1 MEVLERLHGA
11 GQSLW
16 MNHVAR
22 EQIYNGS
29 LMQHI
34 EDGAITGLSLSPLAV
49 CHTMNSSP
57 VYDDGIINKLGKGL
71 YGESLAVDLILDDLH
86 HAADLLR
93 HVFDRTAGV
102 DGWAALPV
110 SPLLTSDPDI
120 LLQSVSA
127 LHTQLKR
134 KNTLI
139 TVPGLPDM
147 SGAIEEIVF
156 AGIPIIISLIYSC
169 DQYLNAAEAY
179 LRGIERRI
187 TAGLKPAVSAFISIP
202 IFHLATA
209 LSKEMKQQAANE
221 ASIAIAGKIYKKM
234 RTLHTSR
241 QWERAY
247 NAGVRPLRLIWASL
261 DDEPAAAFD
270 ISLYDQLVAPFTV
283 AAMSEQAMGAFI
295 KHGKP
300 GALLPADS
308 DDCKEIQADH
318 QKFSFKHL
326 AGSLQDEAAERKV
339 KTWITLLD
347 AVARKS
353 AVVMQSEPA
362 IMSRGEN

>member
-16 MNHVAR
+16 MDHVAR

-29 LMQHI
+29 LMQYI
-34 EDGAITGLSLSPLAV
+34 EDGVITGLSLSPQAV
-49 CHTMNSSP
+49 CHTMHSSP
-57 VYDDGIINKLGKGL
+57 VYDDGIIKKLGQGL
-71 YGESLAVDLILDDLH
+71 YGESLAIDLILEDFH

-93 HVFDRTAGV
+93 PVFDRTDGV

-110 SPLLTSDPDI
+110 FPLLTSDPDR
-120 LLQSVSA
+120 LLQSVLV
-127 LHTQLKR
+127 LHSQLKR

-147 SGAIEEIVF
+147 LGTIEEIVF

-169 DQYLNAAEAY
+169 DQYLNAAKMY
-179 LRGIERRI
+179 LRGIERRVD
-187 TAGLKPAVSAFISIP
+187 AGLKPAVSAFISIP
-202 IFHLATA
+202 IFHLAA
-209 LSKEMKQQAANE
+209 ELSKEMKQQAATE
-221 ASIAIAGKIYKKM
+221 ASIANARKIYKTM
-234 RTLHTSR
+234 RTLHISQ

-247 NAGVRPLRLIWASL
+247 NAGARPLRLIWASL
-261 DDEPAAAFD
+261 DDEPTAASD

-283 AAMSEQAMGAFI
+283 AAMSEQTMGAFI
-295 KHGKP
+295 KHGQP
-300 GALLPADS
+300 DALLPADS

-318 QKFSFKHL
+318 QKSSFKHL
-326 AGSLQDEAAERKV
+326 AGSLQDEATAEQV

-353 AVVMQSEPA
+353 AVVMQSKPA
-362 IMSRGEN
+362 IISRGEN

>member
-1 MEVLERLHGA
+1 MD
-11 GQSLW
+11 
-16 MNHVAR
+16 HVAR

-34 EDGAITGLSLSPLAV
+34 EDGAITGLSLSPQAV
-49 CHTMNSSP
+49 CHAIHSSP
-57 VYDDGIINKLGKGL
+57 VYDDGIIKKLGKGL
-71 YGESLAVDLILDDLH
+71 YGESLAIDLILEDLH
-86 HAADLLR
+86 HTADLLR
-93 HVFDRTAGV
+93 HVFDRTDGV

-110 SPLLTSDPDI
+110 FPLLTSDPDT
-120 LLQSVSA
+120 LLQSVSV

-147 SGAIEEIVF
+147 LGTIEEIVF
-156 AGIPIIISLIYSC
+156 TGIPITISLIYSC

-187 TAGLKPAVSAFISIP
+187 DAGLKPAVSAFISIP
-202 IFHLATA
+202 IFHLTA
-209 LSKEMKQQAANE
+209 ELSKEMKQQAATE
-221 ASIAIAGKIYKKM
+221 ASIAIARKIYKTM
-234 RTLHTSR
+234 RTLHTSQ

-247 NAGVRPLRLIWASL
+247 NAGARPLRLIWVSL
-261 DDEPAAAFD
+261 DDEPAAASD
-270 ISLYDQLVAPFTV
+270 IFLYDQLVAPFTV
-283 AAMSEQAMGAFI
+283 AAMSEQTMGTFI
-295 KHGKP
+295 KHGHP
-300 GALLPADS
+300 EALLPANS
-308 DDCKEIQADH
+308 DDCEEIQADH
-318 QKFSFKHL
+318 QKAGFSFKHL
-326 AGSLQDEAAERKV
+326 AGSLQDEAAARKV
-339 KTWITLLD
+339 KTWIMLLD